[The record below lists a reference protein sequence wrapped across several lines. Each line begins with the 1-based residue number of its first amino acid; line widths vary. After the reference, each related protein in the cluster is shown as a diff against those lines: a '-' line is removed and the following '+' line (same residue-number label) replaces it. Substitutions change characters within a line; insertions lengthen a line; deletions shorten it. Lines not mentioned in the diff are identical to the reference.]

1 MNPFIPFHSITPLQ
15 SMMIQIKDDGQYET
29 WQYIETIKNPLQ
41 RAEARKL
48 FAQAVKKLEEN

>member
-1 MNPFIPFHSITPLQ
+1 METLQ
-15 SMMIQIKDDGQYET
+15 VKKYNQ
-29 WQYIETIKNPLQ
+29 TIAFSNNNPLQ